1 MSTLELTHVIEFAD
15 KTEEVTF
22 YADVHYEDNL
32 NHNDMHQEYPVIDGD
47 VYWDYHIYTDA
58 ENNEIRKEVARLQ
71 IDKKILN

>member
-1 MSTLELTHVIEFAD
+1 MTTLQLTHVIEFD
-15 KTEEVTF
+15 GKTEDVTF

-32 NHNDMHQEYPVIDGD
+32 NHNDMYEEYPVIDGD
-47 VYWDYHIYTDA
+47 VYWDYHLYTDA